1 MELNQYEKKVFSQN
15 GEDGI
20 IAEICNR
27 ISLPSDYFVEFGV
40 ETGIQCNCRQLALN
54 GWKGLMIEGSPDMF
68 GQLINNYRD
77 YDVNLVH
84 SFITAEN
91 IVSTFERNDVPKQ
104 LGLLSVDIDGNDYWV
119 LKEILLAQYRPY
131 ILIAEYNAYHE
142 PPVEWIM
149 KYNPNHTWDGTSYQG
164 VSLQSLT
171 KLCNKFEYG
180 LVATDNAGVNAF
192 YVRRDIIE
200 NYNLTEL
207 TSIEAYHPARYF
219 GHMNN
224 GEYGHPFK
232 DGEFVKE

>member
-1 MELNQYEKKVFSQN
+1 MELNQYEKTFFSQN

-20 IAEICNR
+20 IEEILNR
-27 ISLPSDYFVEFGV
+27 ISLAPDFFVEFGV
-40 ETGIQCNCRQLALN
+40 ETGIQCNCKYLYEK
-54 GWKGLMIEGSPDMF
+54 GWKGMMIEGSETF
-68 GQLINNYRD
+68 YQQLKDNYDIFKVRT
-77 YDVNLVH
+77 VH

-91 IVSTFERNDVPKQ
+91 IVQLFEENLVPKD

-119 LKEILLAQYRPY
+119 LKELLLASYRPF
-131 ILIAEYNAYHE
+131 IIVAEYNAYHE
-142 PPVEWIM
+142 PPIEWIM
-149 KYNPNHTWDGTSYQG
+149 KYNPSHTWDGTSYQG

-171 KLCNKFEYG
+171 KLCNNFDYA

-192 YVRRDIIE
+192 YVRRDVLGE
-200 NYNLTEL
+200 NLKEL
-207 TSIEAYHPARYF
+207 TPIEAYHPARYY